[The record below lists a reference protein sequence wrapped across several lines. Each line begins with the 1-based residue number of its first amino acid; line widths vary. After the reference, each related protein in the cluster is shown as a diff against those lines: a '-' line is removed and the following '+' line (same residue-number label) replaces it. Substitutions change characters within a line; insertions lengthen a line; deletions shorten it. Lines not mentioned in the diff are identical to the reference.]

1 MNTEKQVLYQLR
13 KLKKNSNVS
22 LLENGEVFLLA
33 KEFFGMHTDRITKLS
48 GCQIAT
54 VYNGIKLA
62 HLPEHLKEYVTTNKI
77 PATTVLSLVRSTK
90 KSPTFHRDVEAKIKI
105 AIKEIEDQKKS
116 GEYGKRITLYDKI
129 DELKRLIA
137 KENSRKA
144 KQLAKALALIE
155 SSDNMSEI
163 VDELV

>member
-13 KLKKNSNVS
+13 KLKKNSNIS
-22 LLENGEVFLLA
+22 LLEKGEVFLLA
-33 KEFFGMHTDRITKLS
+33 KEFFGMHTDRITKIS

-62 HLPEHLKEYVTTNKI
+62 HLPEHLKEYVTTNQI
-77 PATTVLSLVRSTK
+77 PATIVLSLVRDTK
-90 KSPTFHRDVEAKIKI
+90 KSPTFHRDIEAKVKV
-105 AIKEIEDQKKS
+105 AIKEIEDQKES
-116 GEYGKRITLYDKI
+116 SKRITLYSKV
-129 DELKRLIA
+129 DELKKLIA

-144 KQLAKALALIE
+144 KQLAKALSLIE
-155 SSDNMSEI
+155 SNDNMSEI